1 MAAPKLPNNVDS
13 LPGCLGLERPL
24 PPYRCGNCDFGE
36 LCRYIK
42 KNFVSMKDEDEFLD
56 NCKKIIHG
64 ENEKT

>member
-1 MAAPKLPNNVDS
+1 MAPQCALNA
-13 LPGCLGLERPL
+13 GLERPL

-64 ENEKT
+64 E

>member
-42 KNFVSMKDEDEFLD
+42 KKNHSWRIK
-56 NCKKIIHG
+56 
-64 ENEKT
+64 NEP